1 MSKPWIL
8 MVSMLGHK
16 TAGQG
21 IFFVFQPWKKSVV
34 VRKRTTPPLLF
45 IATILGIGNPS
56 LFLIFKPF
64 NVILVPRPLQVDLGQ
79 VAKFHARSCS
89 GQAIYSKKVSTF
101 QRFLLAAL

>member
-1 MSKPWIL
+1 M
-8 MVSMLGHK
+8 
-16 TAGQG
+16 
-21 IFFVFQPWKKSVV
+21 V

-79 VAKFHARSCS
+79 VAKFYARSCS
-89 GQAIYSKKVSTF
+89 GTCGFAPILLELTALD
-101 QRFLLAAL
+101 QRPQLKEFRLPDPTRSEDKDFEFSGI